1 MEDGRDREERPAEN
15 ADAVASSSSGGG
27 GGGKKGSP
35 CEECGEQPW
44 KYRCPGCGRL
54 TCSLPCV
61 QAHKRR
67 TACTGKRPRT
77 DAVPLA
83 RFDDNQL
90 LSDYNFL
97 EEAKQAAE
105 SAHRRIAGVG
115 RNFGGPGG
123 AKLPTWL
130 FFLRKAAQR
139 RGIRLFFLPRGMARR
154 EQNRSRHIHRK
165 DCIYWTLEWRFNST
179 EVVLTDHEI
188 DEHAT
193 LLSLLGKHLCPG
205 PWKDQLT
212 QYRNTEL
219 RDLKLYIQKSAKE
232 SESPYR
238 QLNIEEPLGR
248 QLRGTLIV
256 EYPSIK
262 VFLPSDTPDFEV
274 EKNVNKLVKDENPG
288 STAEEQPL
296 QGTAFH
302 EEEIEEGEFAPETQ
316 IIDLKDG
323 GTSSA
328 NNPAPAE
335 VTSKSK
341 IDNVDV
347 PVLSYG
353 GSQAFYG
360 QVEELNQCGKMPLN
374 RSSRSLETNSCM
386 EISPLDTSE
395 TRQDGSTVY
404 LKDHGT
410 SNPGNLAETES
421 ATISKI
427 GTNTDSLVSSCVSVL
442 TFDGVSGPQ
451 QECSQQS
458 KLTPSSTPEALKR
471 KSCTKVYPLDS
482 EANHGLLFPEVPDLS
497 FEQEMRDTYPELFG
511 DVDPDDFLSCDLE
524 MMNGDA
530 SVEAMSAL
538 LWDDIEE
545 GEIQAL
551 DACQGRTR

>member
-1 MEDGRDREERPAEN
+1 MEDSREEPPAGES
-15 ADAVASSSSGGG
+15 AGPIAASSGSGG

-44 KYRCPGCGRL
+44 KYRCPGCARL

-77 DAVPLA
+77 EPVPLA

-90 LSDYNFL
+90 LSDYSFL

-105 SAHRRIAGVG
+105 SAHRLIGGFG

-123 AKLPTWL
+123 AQLPRWL

-139 RGIRLFFLPRGMARR
+139 RGIRLYFLPRGMARR
-154 EQNRSRHIHRK
+154 EQNRSRHNHRK

-179 EVVLTDHEI
+179 DVVLTDHEI

-219 RDLKLYIQKSAKE
+219 HDLKLFVQKSAKD

-256 EYPSIK
+256 EYPAIN
-262 VFLPSDTPDFEV
+262 VFLPSDNPEFEV
-274 EKNVNKLVKDENPG
+274 EKKVNKLAKDEKPPG
-288 STAEEQPL
+288 STADDPL
-296 QGTAFH
+296 PEGTEFN
-302 EEEIEEGEFAPETQ
+302 EEEIEEGEFSPETQ
-316 IIDLKDG
+316 IIDLKNCE
-323 GTSSA
+323 TSNA
-328 NNPAPAE
+328 NNPASVE
-335 VTSKSK
+335 VTSESK
-341 IDNVDV
+341 IESTVDSS
-347 PVLSYG
+347 VLSYASG
-353 GSQAFYG
+353 QALHG
-360 QVEELNQCGKMPLN
+360 QQDKLKQYSKSAVETTSGP
-374 RSSRSLETNSCM
+374 LETKSSM
-386 EISPLDTSE
+386 ETTCPLDTEEIREGALTSK
-395 TRQDGSTVY
+395 RHVID

-410 SNPGNLAETES
+410 SLLGNLAETEG
-421 ATISKI
+421 ATIYK
-427 GTNTDSLVSSCVSVL
+427 TDTQTDSLVSSSVSIIAS
-442 TFDGVSGPQ
+442 DDAKGPQ
-451 QECSQQS
+451 HSQQT
-458 KLTPSSTPEALKR
+458 KLTPSSTPEALKK
-471 KSCTKVYPLDS
+471 KSCMKVYPLDTDD
-482 EANHGLLFPEVPDLS
+482 NHGLLFPEVPDLG

-511 DVDPDDFLSCDLE
+511 DMDFDDFLSYDLE
-524 MMNGDA
+524 MTDGDEK
-530 SVEAMSAL
+530 VEAMSAF
-538 LWDDIEE
+538 LWDDLED
-545 GEIQAL
+545 GEIPSA
-551 DACQGRTR
+551 